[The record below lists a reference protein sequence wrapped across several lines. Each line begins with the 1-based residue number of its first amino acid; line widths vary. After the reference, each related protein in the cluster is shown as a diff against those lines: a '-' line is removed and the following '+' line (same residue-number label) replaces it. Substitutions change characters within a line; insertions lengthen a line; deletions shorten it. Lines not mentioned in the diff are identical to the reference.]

1 VNPDGMNAG
10 GIADPTVVVFRATEA
25 DPPPGIEEAVPTAQL
40 RFADDVP
47 SLRRSI
53 SDADA
58 LFFYKASAA
67 DGQVGPL
74 EEVWPDAAR
83 LRWIQTASDGVDLLL
98 FPGLS
103 ASDVTITNARGVF
116 DDAIAEWAIGAM
128 LAMTTGLD
136 RSIVEQTRNRWD
148 ADRGTRRLAGQRL
161 LVLGP
166 GPIGRAMAR
175 RARDRGMSVTA
186 VGRTPRPDDLFER
199 VGGPGDLHAMLSD
212 ADMVFDALPLAPGT
226 HHYVDAAAF
235 AAMKPTARF
244 LNVGRGSTVDEA
256 ALIEALR
263 NGRLAGAALDVFE
276 REPLPAD
283 SPLWSMPNV
292 IVSPHICGDFE
303 GWERASVE
311 IFVDNLARFVRGE
324 PLRNL
329 VDTDL
334 GFGVG

>member
-1 VNPDGMNAG
+1 MNAD

-25 DPPPGIEEAVPTAQL
+25 DPPPGIEEAVSTAQL

-67 DGQVGPL
+67 DGRVGPL
-74 EEVWPDAAR
+74 EEAWPDATR

-98 FPGLS
+98 FPALS

-128 LAMTTGLD
+128 LAMATGLD
-136 RSIVEQTRNRWD
+136 RSVVAQTRHRWD
-148 ADRGTRRLAGQRL
+148 ADRGTQRLAGQRL

-166 GPIGRAMAR
+166 GPIGRATAR
-175 RARDRGMSVTA
+175 RACDLGMAVTA
-186 VGRTPRPDDLFER
+186 VGRAPRPDDLFER
-199 VGGPGDLHAMLSD
+199 IGGPEDLHTMLAD
-212 ADMVFDALPLAPGT
+212 ADVIFDALPLVRGT
-226 HHYVDAAAF
+226 HHYVDAGAF

-256 ALIEALR
+256 ALIAALQ

-276 REPLPAD
+276 EEPLPAD
-283 SPLWSMPNV
+283 SPLWALPNV
-292 IVSPHICGDFE
+292 IVSPHICGDFD

-329 VDTDL
+329 VDTTL